1 METLK
6 LFNYDKTPLKI
17 DKPIRLIELFAGVGS
32 QAKALQRL
40 GADFEHYKISEWE
53 INATASY
60 KAIHKGNDNTDY
72 SAEFTNEQLAEILFN
87 IGISTDGKK
96 PLTLKEISRKNEQ
109 WKRTVYN
116 NFKATNNIGSILN
129 VSGAELG
136 VVDTDKFTYLL
147 TYSFPCQDLSLAG
160 KQKGMAKGENTRSGL
175 LWEVE
180 RLLNECTEL
189 PQILLMENVT
199 QVHGTKNKEHFNE
212 WIAFLESKGYS
223 NYWKDL
229 NAKNFGIPQNRNR
242 TFMVSVLGD
251 YTYEFPKEFP
261 LQLRLKNMLEDSV
274 DEKFYISDAKIDKIV
289 NSNFGQEKS
298 MIQKNDVCGTLL
310 ARDYKDPKC
319 IEVKSNIVN
328 GDIARTVRA
337 GGKGSID
344 RHSWDL
350 VAEPVRLGNIYGE
363 NCGTGFAGNVWDKTA
378 ISPALMTMQGGNR
391 QPMVIDE
398 PKVIGGI
405 GEKKSNG
412 GTQWYQQDRIY
423 DDKVAISVTTAFNPY
438 YAVQENEI
446 IDPFICASRGRNPEN
461 PSDRTAGIPTEQRLE
476 PNFSGCSN
484 TLTTVQKDNYVCEP
498 QVLRAERTEY
508 GKSIRKQYE
517 AGEISEKIGNM
528 REMNPRTDGVSNTI
542 TTVQKDN
549 YLVEPIVCEQRKDEG
564 LRFFKGDYV
573 GTLRTIDACGDKR
586 VIEPT
591 INKVDIPQTVR
602 VRKYEVDCE
611 KLCEV
616 LRNCKHSSGLKNQDI
631 AQSLGIP
638 LTKVEHWFRQDNCFA
653 IPDEDIWFKLKS
665 LLCIDTDEFDE
676 SIMTFE
682 EREGVFEKSNRC
694 YFSDGLAPT
703 LTSTSADEKIIE
715 PLAYDEQ
722 NGYIRKDGT
731 VGTLTTDGSSPKH
744 NNRVIENCYV
754 SEKGVKFICSPKRG
768 MTTDINADVCQPLTA
783 KGQANWTG
791 SFISPNIENL
801 EKSSTIGST
810 EPTKINLKNGETI
823 TSNDNLSHLRI
834 RKLTP
839 KECWR
844 LMGFD
849 DADFEKAAVVNS
861 NSQLYKQAGNSIVVD
876 VLYYI
881 FKEMF

>member
-1 METLK
+1 MENSNL
-6 LFNYDKTPLKI
+6 LKI
-17 DKPIRLIELFAGVGS
+17 EKSIRLIELFAGVGS
-32 QAKALQRL
+32 QAKALSRL
-40 GADFEHYKISEWE
+40 GANFEHYKISEWE
-53 INATASY
+53 VNATASY
-60 KAIHKGNDNTDY
+60 KAIHKENDNTDY
-72 SAEFTNEQLAEILFN
+72 SAEFTAEQLNEILLN

-96 PLTLKEISRKNEQ
+96 PMSLKEISRKGEQ

-129 VSGAELG
+129 VKGSDLG
-136 VVDTDKFTYLL
+136 IVDTDKYCYVM

-160 KQKGMAKGENTRSGL
+160 KGKGMAKDSGTRSGL

-180 RLLNECTEL
+180 RLLNECEEL

-199 QVHGTKNKEHFNE
+199 QVHGKNNKEHFDE

-261 LQLRLKNMLEDSV
+261 LELRLKDMLEDSV

-319 IEVKSNIVN
+319 IEVENKIIN

-337 GGKGSID
+337 GGRGSID
-344 RHSWDL
+344 RHSWDI
-350 VAEPVRLGNIYGE
+350 VAEPTCEQVGNLIG
-363 NCGTGFAGNVWDKTA
+363 GKWDKMHDVSRRVYSGEGCAPT
-378 ISPALMTMQGGNR
+378 IHTCGGGNT
-391 QPMVIDE
+391 E
-398 PKVIGGI
+398 PKVIAGI

-412 GTQWYQQDRIY
+412 GKQWYQQDRIY
-423 DDKVAISVTTAFNPY
+423 DDNVAISVTTAFNPY
-438 YAVQENEI
+438 YAVQKDEI

-461 PSDRTAGIPTEQRLE
+461 PSDRTAGTFTKQRLE

-484 TLTTVQKDNYVCEP
+484 TLTTVQKDNYV
-498 QVLRAERTEY
+498 V
-508 GKSIRKQYE
+508 
-517 AGEISEKIGNM
+517 
-528 REMNPRTDGVSNTI
+528 
-542 TTVQKDN
+542 
-549 YLVEPIVCEQRKDEG
+549 
-564 LRFFKGDYV
+564 
-573 GTLRTIDACGDKR
+573 
-586 VIEPT
+586 
-591 INKVDIPQTVR
+591 
-602 VRKYEVDCE
+602 
-611 KLCEV
+611 
-616 LRNCKHSSGLKNQDI
+616 
-631 AQSLGIP
+631 
-638 LTKVEHWFRQDNCFA
+638 
-653 IPDEDIWFKLKS
+653 
-665 LLCIDTDEFDE
+665 
-676 SIMTFE
+676 
-682 EREGVFEKSNRC
+682 
-694 YFSDGLAPT
+694 
-703 LTSTSADEKIIE
+703 E

-744 NNRVIENCYV
+744 NNRVVENCWV
-754 SEKGVKFICSPKRG
+754 SEKGVRFICSPKRG
-768 MTTDINADVCQPLTA
+768 MATDINADVCQPLTA

-791 SFISPNIENL
+791 SFVSPNIESL

-810 EPTKINLKNGETI
+810 EPTKINLKSGETI
-823 TSNDNLSHLRI
+823 TSNDNLSGLRI

-849 DADFEKAAVVNS
+849 DSDFEKASKVNS

-881 FKEMF
+881 FKGML